1 MHSAHLI
8 TRKNE
13 IRKKARRLRDS
24 LSTHDIH
31 SKSSAIQDRLWQL
44 IQEQKSQ
51 AIMFYAAFG
60 SEVRTQDCIAR
71 SIADR
76 RTVIVPICIEGNGRQ
91 LLPSRLLD
99 PESELEE
106 GSFGIPEPRP
116 ECRRPFPPEKIDLIV
131 VPGLAF
137 DEDGHRIGYGG
148 GYYDRFLAKCP
159 QALSVG
165 LAYEMQLLECVFPVA
180 WDAPIH
186 KIITEDR
193 LISYRGVNTE
203 A

>member
-8 TRKNE
+8 ARKKE
-13 IRKKARRLRDS
+13 IREKARQSRDS
-24 LSTHDIH
+24 LNASDIH
-31 SKSSAIQDRLWQL
+31 SKSRAIQDRLWRL

-71 SIADR
+71 AIANR
-76 RTVIVPICIEGNGRQ
+76 RTVIVPICIEDDGRQ

-99 PESELEE
+99 PESELTE
-106 GSFGIPEPRP
+106 GCFGIPEPKP

-137 DEDGHRIGYGG
+137 DDDGHRIGYGS
-148 GYYDRFLAKCP
+148 GYYDRFLARCP

-165 LAYEMQLLECVFPVA
+165 LAYEMQLLECVFPAA
-180 WDAPIH
+180 WDTPIH
-186 KIITEDR
+186 RIITEDR
-193 LISYRGVNTE
+193 MILCDRSKG
-203 A
+203 